1 MADENRTGWIRWRPE
16 IAESAAWADLAE
28 AVEEF
33 EPPCNEA
40 GEECARWL
48 KEQSLS
54 DYPFTATWVMFHNGL
69 VHGFFAMSSN
79 TFTIRYLSSSE
90 EGGDARERWPCS
102 QIKWLC
108 RHDQGKFL
116 GRVIF
121 EQAAYTAQRVTE
133 FQGNVALVIE
143 PFDDTIAE
151 ILESKLKFLRRADQ
165 GQLWIPLHRDADLS
179 FAATDE

>member
-1 MADENRTGWIRWRPE
+1 MRT
-16 IAESAAWADLAE
+16 
-28 AVEEF
+28 
-33 EPPCNEA
+33 EPVGSGGDRRSPNPPH
-40 GEECARWL
+40 GPIWL
-48 KEQSLS
+48 KQSR
-54 DYPFTATWVMFHNGL
+54 
-69 VHGFFAMSSN
+69 SSNPPAN

-143 PFDDTIAE
+143 PFDDTIAK